1 MIRLHR
7 HPRGPRLY
15 VIGRRMHHGPGGA
28 ILAGVALI
36 AKRRRLA
43 AACLLWAATDWRDF
57 PFRDNCNH

>member
-7 HPRGPRLY
+7 HKRGPRLY
-15 VIGRRMHHGPGGA
+15 VVGCRVHHGPGGA
-28 ILAGVALI
+28 ILAGAALA

-43 AACLLWAATDWRDF
+43 VLFVAWALTDWRDF